1 MRCRC
6 GFAGVCTEERVK
18 REGRGRLPKL
28 CLRNDVGHK
37 SFVISES
44 GLREREG
51 AISAQFCGC
60 VFWRIALGVCMCV
73 CVFVCMCNIS
83 SKCTLPV
90 SPLSLFISVY

>member
-18 REGRGRLPKL
+18 REGMGRLPKL
-28 CLRNDVGHK
+28 CLRNDVGRK

-44 GLREREG
+44 GMREREG

-60 VFWRIALGVCMCV
+60 VFWRIALGVCV
-73 CVFVCMCNIS
+73 CV
-83 SKCTLPV
+83 
-90 SPLSLFISVY
+90 